1 MVSENGYIPTYPT
14 EEVHVAITSSM
25 FGRTILTG
33 KDAEQMLKQM
43 SNAKPNE
50 NAKRSFVVAH

>member
-1 MVSENGYIPTYPT
+1 M
-14 EEVHVAITSSM
+14 AITSSM

-43 SNAKPNE
+43 SNAKPNDK
-50 NAKRSFVVAH
+50 AKRSLENARQLRQKMAKKA

>member
-1 MVSENGYIPTYPT
+1 M
-14 EEVHVAITSSM
+14 AITSSM

-43 SNAKPNE
+43 SKSKPNE
-50 NAKRSFVVAH
+50 NAKCSLQNARELRQKMSKIA

>member
-1 MVSENGYIPTYPT
+1 M
-14 EEVHVAITSSM
+14 AITSSM

-43 SNAKPNE
+43 SQSKPNE
-50 NAKRSFVVAH
+50 NAQRSLQDARALRQKMAKRG